1 MMDILVDHAL
11 RSLTDAN
18 FTPPAAGWPSGAPAR
33 DFQRSPVAAR
43 IGRLAAAEGAFCFH
57 FEHRAHLELPDSWI
71 AAGREDDA
79 EPQTWTNGQLAE
91 RKYQSFRHDLMIGS
105 FHPGHRGK
113 WTTHELCHMLVGFAW
128 RPDAT
133 PLFHATAARLA
144 ELLPVVLYYFLD
156 EVRLDRCPAHDRGG
170 ALYRALCTDCESL
183 AAPRPVD
190 VDVDSILLG
199 EGLRFIDREL
209 AAIARSRREGLALPH
224 RHGSLE
230 LASDGLAYARS
241 HAKRL
246 DSPAFRDW
254 VALFGSAADGLS
266 NTLDDLEARCIQILR
281 ALLLDAPCP
290 PRADRDPQRWAR
302 QDLAMRLLQ
311 VREDTEGTAAKALSQ
326 LAADVAAGAP
336 FSSLRDRY
344 DELGE
349 EYVLPSVE
357 TMWAVGYPIAE
368 ETGRDALQI
377 GEGLRSAA
385 PLTIEL
391 LGATGVDLLP
401 TFCRGDLADRQ
412 PIGARFSQWLSAHHP
427 GPAAELAAFE
437 FAVQAASSD
446 EQAISLGEKGDGLR
460 LASGFSVLACTYDV
474 VAIAERVGAAEAM
487 ERHTAA
493 ALLGTAGEPMP
504 SGFVIGRDAA
514 GQLLIIGVDHATAVA
529 LRDGKIDANS
539 DADLAS
545 LRQLGALVPSRW
557 PLTS

>member
-1 MMDILVDHAL
+1 MNISIDHAI

-18 FTPPAAGWPSGAPAR
+18 SSPPVSGWPSGAPVR

-57 FEHRAHLELPDSWI
+57 FEHRAHLDLPDSWI
-71 AAGREDDA
+71 EAGREDA
-79 EPQTWTNGQLAE
+79 AAPQTWTNGLLAE

-113 WTTHELCHMLVGFAW
+113 WTAHELCHTLVGFAW

-144 ELLPVVLYYFLD
+144 ELLPVVVYYFFD
-156 EVRLDRCPAHDRGG
+156 EVRLARCPAHDRGG
-170 ALYRALCTDCESL
+170 ALYRAFCADCESL

-190 VDVDSILLG
+190 GEVDSKLLA
-199 EGLRFIDREL
+199 EGLRFIDREM

-224 RHGSLE
+224 RHGNLE

-254 VALFGSAADGLS
+254 VALFGSSADGLS
-266 NTLDDLEARCIQILR
+266 HTLDDLEARSVQVLR

-290 PRADRDPQRWAR
+290 PRADRDPQRWTR

-311 VREDTEGTAAKALSQ
+311 VREDTDGTAAESLSQ
-326 LAADVAAGAP
+326 LAEDVAAGAP
-336 FSSLRDRY
+336 LGSLRGRY
-344 DELGE
+344 DELAE

-377 GEGLRSAA
+377 GDGLRSAA
-385 PLTIEL
+385 PLTMEL
-391 LGATGVDLLP
+391 LSATRVDVLP
-401 TFCRGDLADRQ
+401 AFCRADVPERQ
-412 PIGARFSQWLSAHHP
+412 RIGARFAKWLSAHHP
-427 GPAAELAAFE
+427 GRAAELAAFE
-437 FAVQAASSD
+437 FAVQTAGSD
-446 EQAISLGEKGDGLR
+446 EQAISLGKNGDGLR
-460 LASGFSVLACTYDV
+460 LASGFTVLACTHDV
-474 VAIAERVGAAEAM
+474 VAMAERVGAAEAM
-487 ERHTAA
+487 DGYTADS
-493 ALLGTAGEPMP
+493 LLGTAGGPMP

-545 LRQLGALVPSRW
+545 LRQLGALVPTRW